1 MTGDD
6 AGTGGT
12 DPAALRARA
21 SRILRAYAPAPDP
34 GPHGGYLANRD
45 PRTGAVYDSDT
56 SHLVA
61 AARFV
66 ANFCVVDRLGGPEW
80 ALDAAETALGFLT
93 TVHGDAERDGFHW
106 LVDGRDPVDSR
117 RVCYGHAFAVLAC
130 ARAVER
136 GVDGAGAELTRA
148 LSALDR
154 FFEPEHDLY
163 ASAFDADWAAGE
175 PYRGQNANMHACE
188 ALLAAYDATGDEA
201 HLDRAATL
209 ARRIT
214 VHLARGDRIWEH
226 YTADWRP
233 DTAYNRDEP
242 RDQFRP
248 WGYQPGHHLEWAKLC
263 CELDARH
270 DDAWFVP
277 RARALFDVAVE
288 TGWEARRGGFAY
300 TLAPD
305 GEVVV
310 ADRYGW
316 VVAEGIGAAAR
327 LAERTDGHESE
338 DGDDPAERYRGWYD
352 RLWAYAD
359 ETFVA
364 PAGCWYEKTT
374 PAGDPVVDLD
384 GPAVEPGYHP
394 IGACLAGVESFEE

>member
-1 MTGDD
+1 MSGDGSG
-6 AGTGGT
+6 ATSPGGT
-12 DPAALRARA
+12 DPAALRNRA
-21 SRILRAYAPAPDP
+21 TRVLRAYAPDPDP

-45 PRTGAVYDSDT
+45 PRTGEVYDT
-56 SHLVA
+56 ETAHLVA

-66 ANFCVVDRLGGPEW
+66 ANFCVVDRLGGPDW
-80 ALDAAETALGFLT
+80 ALDAAGRALDFLT
-93 TVHGDAERDGFHW
+93 TVHGDDERGGFHW
-106 LVDGRDPVDSR
+106 LVEGRAPVDSR
-117 RVCYGHAFAVLAC
+117 RVCYGHAFTVLAC
-130 ARAVER
+130 ARATER
-136 GVDGAGAELTRA
+136 GVTGAETALDDA
-148 LSALDR
+148 LSALER
-154 FFEPEHDLY
+154 FFEPDHALY
-163 ASAFDADWAAGE
+163 ASAFDADWAKSE

-188 ALLAAYDATGDEA
+188 ALIAAYDAMGDDA
-201 HLDRAATL
+201 HLDRAARL

-226 YTADWRP
+226 YTTDWTP
-233 DTAYNRDEP
+233 DLDYNRESP

-288 TGWEARRGGFAY
+288 VGWEARRGGFAY

-310 ADRYGW
+310 DDRYGW

-327 LAERTDGHESE
+327 LAERTADEE
-338 DGDDPAERYRGWYD
+338 NDPAERYRGWYD

-364 PAGCWYEKTT
+364 PARCWYEKTT
-374 PAGDPVVDLD
+374 PEGEPIVDLSE
-384 GPAVEPGYHP
+384 PAVEPGYHP
-394 IGACLAGVESFEE
+394 IGACLAGVESFGE